1 MRYQFVIFSLLSL
14 VVTSSSI
21 AQTTAPVASLKAFAS
36 STDVTNLIAKAKAD
50 KKEGQ
55 AIVVETILALAPY
68 KANLEYR
75 TLVGPAAIHEKEVEF
90 FYVIDGKGTM
100 VIGGTLVNETRQ
112 NAENLSGSGIEGGT
126 STALAKGDFL
136 VVPQNTAHWVNS
148 VDGTL
153 VLMSLHVPR
162 Q

>member
-1 MRYQFVIFSLLSL
+1 MRCRLIIFSLLSVL
-14 VVTSSSI
+14 ATTHSLAQTAPPVTSPK
-21 AQTTAPVASLKAFAS
+21 TFAS
-36 STDVTNLIAKAKAD
+36 SSDVVNLIAKAKAD

-55 AIVVETILALAPY
+55 AIVIESILALAPY

-75 TLVGPAAIHEKEVEF
+75 TLAGPAAIHEKEAEF

-100 VIGGTLVNETRQ
+100 VIGGKLVGESRQ
-112 NAENLSGSGIEGGT
+112 NAENLSGTGIEGG
-126 STALAKGDFL
+126 SPTALAKGDF
-136 VVPQNTAHWVNS
+136 VIVPQNTAHWVNS

-153 VLMSLHVPR
+153 VLMSLHIPR

>member
-1 MRYQFVIFSLLSL
+1 MHYQFMILSLLSF
-14 VVTSSSI
+14 VVTTSSI
-21 AQTTAPVASLKAFAS
+21 AQTVVPVPLAKTFAS
-36 STDVTNLIAKAKAD
+36 SMDVTNIIAKAKAN

-55 AIVVETILALAPY
+55 AIVVEPILALAPY

-75 TLVGPAAIHEKEVEF
+75 TLVGPAAIHEKEAEF

-100 VIGGTLVNETRQ
+100 VIGGTLVNESRQ
-112 NAENLSGSGIEGGT
+112 NAENLSGTGIEGGST
-126 STALAKGDFL
+126 TALAKGDFL
-136 VVPQNTAHWVNS
+136 VIPQNTAHWVNS